1 MPAGFHCRRHSLR
14 SSPTLQRQRSSTLRT
29 AASDLK
35 GIRDSGRKPA
45 NNKNAP
51 SFERGVRNLAG
62 PNYTLNDDPQPQVL
76 FTLGLSNLKPAP
88 SRLST

>member
-1 MPAGFHCRRHSLR
+1 MLLGFASNDIHGAYGEFCNGID
-14 SSPTLQRQRSSTLRT
+14 RQRCA